1 MIPRA
6 YITHWKQFA
15 PWISDAQVEQDLVIS
30 RALVDIFSDELLA
43 GALAFRG
50 GTALH
55 KLYFAPA
62 PRYSED
68 IDLVQIRAE
77 PVGAVIDRLRE
88 VLDYLEPP
96 KIKQKDRNTT
106 LIFRFETEVE
116 PVIRMRLKVEIN
128 CREHRFVFGTIQ
140 KSYGVESPWFT
151 GAANLTTFQLEEL
164 LATKIRALYQRRKG
178 RDISDLWYAD
188 QHASVDWSRVMNAF
202 LQIMENDGTPVTNR
216 QLQLNLEEKFA
227 HPDFLAEIKNL
238 LRPEIQFDRDRMNP
252 DFLWT
257 A

>member
-6 YITHWKQFA
+6 YITHWKQVA

-43 GALAFRG
+43 DSLAFRG

-68 IDLVQIRAE
+68 IDLVQIRPE
-77 PVGAVIDRLRE
+77 PIGAVIDRLRE
-88 VLDYLEPP
+88 VLSYLEPP
-96 KIKQKDRNTT
+96 KVKQKDRNTT

-128 CREHRFVFGTIQ
+128 CRENQFVFGTI
-140 KSYGVESPWFT
+140 KKAYGVESPWFSET
-151 GAANLTTFQLEEL
+151 AELTTFELEEL
-164 LATKIRALYQRRKG
+164 LATKVRALYLRRKG
-178 RDISDLWYAD
+178 RDLFDLWYAD
-188 QHASVDWSRVMNAF
+188 QQADINWPRVMDAF
-202 LQIMENDGTPVTNR
+202 RQIMKNDGTPVTNL
-216 QLQLNLEEKFA
+216 QLQLNLEEKFS
-227 HPDFLAEIKNL
+227 HPDYFPDTRNL
-238 LRPEIQFDRDRMNP
+238 LRPEVEFDVGRLDP
-252 DFLWT
+252 GFLFV
-257 A
+257 